1 VSQLKSQGFTTT
13 DWLTGRLTPEEVE
26 ETVQQIALLHA
37 AGLAYRL
44 VPKSVGWWL
53 LSRTAN
59 LSCRLVLISD
69 ARWLCCEEV
78 EVIVQ

>member
-1 VSQLKSQGFTTT
+1 MSQLKSQGFTTT

-44 VPKSVGWWL
+44 VPNSAGWWL
-53 LSRTAN
+53 LCRPASI
-59 LSCRLVLISD
+59 SCRLVSNGDTTL
-69 ARWLCCEEV
+69 LLCEEV
-78 EVIVQ
+78 EEIVQ

>member
-1 VSQLKSQGFTTT
+1 MCQLKSQGFTTT

-44 VPKSVGWWL
+44 VPNSVGWWL
-53 LSRTAN
+53 LR
-59 LSCRLVLISD
+59 RLLLLQISSNQ
-69 ARWLCCEEV
+69 RH
-78 EVIVQ
+78 